1 MAANIKPQT
10 RLNIYLDGN
19 KECFYCGRKVKW
31 EEFTIDHVV
40 PRSKGGKSIR
50 NNYVCCCTDC
60 NSIKGDM
67 PIEQFNKYINN
78 LHIVM
83 RNDPKW
89 RLFLKHFDVKAK
101 RKTNFLEK
109 YNNRKKDG

>member
-1 MAANIKPQT
+1 
-10 RLNIYLDGN
+10 
-19 KECFYCGRKVKW
+19 
-31 EEFTIDHVV
+31 
-40 PRSKGGKSIR
+40 
-50 NNYVCCCTDC
+50 
-60 NSIKGDM
+60 M